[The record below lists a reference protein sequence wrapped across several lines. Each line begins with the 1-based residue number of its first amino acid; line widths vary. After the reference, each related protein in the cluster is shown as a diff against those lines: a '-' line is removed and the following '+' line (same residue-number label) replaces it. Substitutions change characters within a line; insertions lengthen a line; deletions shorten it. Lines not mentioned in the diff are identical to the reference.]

1 MAKSSTLPPPA
12 WPPIFLL
19 VDLFMHI
26 KKYLNIVLGI
36 QGGFFSLAITVCV
49 FFTHCIIGDI
59 HFGSL
64 DHVL

>member
-36 QGGFFSLAITVCV
+36 QGGFFSLAIIGFSVTFVSFLLTV
-49 FFTHCIIGDI
+49 
-59 HFGSL
+59 L
-64 DHVL
+64 